1 MKNKTVILLLIGTGI
16 ALIVG
21 IVLFKINK
29 NQEENKLEIIDA
41 TYVCDNVLEKFYEDS
56 KYTYYFPCTKSNSI
70 YLKYPNGNKILVVN
84 ALDEEKITIDELLD
98 LGIEVEKKKK

>member
-1 MKNKTVILLLIGTGI
+1 MKNKTVIFLLLCTIIVLIIG
-16 ALIVG
+16 V
-21 IVLFKINK
+21 VLFKVNKDNK
-29 NQEENKLEIIDA
+29 NNKIEIIDA

-70 YLKYPNGNKILVVN
+70 YLKYPNGNKVLVVN